1 MLESSVNIARLLIVS
16 RDAAVLAAVESAAG
30 PNGWQTEDTANIWE
44 AMQKVHSPLALDL
57 LILDLSN
64 DPAGCAHALKIL
76 ARSRPQLPLVLI
88 GPSGDL
94 NRSQEVAR
102 LGASSCLARP
112 LQESEL
118 EVAIQRSL
126 SKAVESFEMEIGS
139 DDVEPVGGGDY
150 FIGISHPMR
159 QLKTRIV
166 KLAETD
172 APVLLVGEP
181 GSGRETVAR
190 LLHKLSIRSGFEFV
204 RVNCAALPEELL
216 EREIFGPAAGSGVSP
231 GAKRGKSEFCD
242 RGTIFLDEITEM
254 PLRLQ
259 ERLAKLIRDQRSAR
273 GTMTNRP
280 ERDVRLVA
288 ACTVSADHQTA
299 AERRLLT
306 DLARGFSDSQ
316 VCVPALRER
325 REELPIL
332 ARHFMRKLARRYS
345 VPPRDIAYSVCAAW
359 QAHHWPGNLTELEE
373 SVKRYMVAGEEE
385 TRLSLERS
393 SAKRREETRAMPSN
407 GSGGE
412 NHLSPSSSP
421 VYNGNR
427 DRKSLRA
434 LLRGV
439 KEEAERNAIARA
451 LEETGWNRKAAA
463 RLLKTSYRTVLYKIE
478 QYHMTASDPSLPS
491 SGPSLGARSVESNNA
506 GREKVQMGSSNL
518 GA

>member
-16 RDAAVLAAVESAAG
+16 RDAAVLGAIESAAG

-57 LILDLSN
+57 LVLDLSN

-88 GPSGDL
+88 GPSGDR

-102 LGASSCLARP
+102 MGANTCLSRP
-112 LQESEL
+112 LQAGEL
-118 EVAIQRSL
+118 EVAIRQSL

-139 DDVEPVGGGDY
+139 NDVEPVGEGDY
-150 FIGISHPMR
+150 FIGISHAMR

-181 GSGRETVAR
+181 GSGRETIAR

-216 EREIFGPAAGSGVSP
+216 EREIFGPRAGNGASP
-231 GAKRGKSEFCD
+231 GTQRGKLEFCD

-259 ERLAKLIRDQRSAR
+259 ERLAKLIRDQRSTR

-288 ACTVSADHQTA
+288 ACTIPIDQAV
-299 AERRLLT
+299 AERSLLT
-306 DLARGFSDSQ
+306 DLARGFSDNQ

-385 TRLSLERS
+385 TRLSLGRPA
-393 SAKRREETRAMPSN
+393 AKRRGETQTMPPN
-407 GSGGE
+407 GSGSE
-412 NHLSPSSSP
+412 NHLPPSSSP

-427 DRKSLRA
+427 DRKSLRS
-434 LLRGV
+434 LLRSV

-478 QYHMTASDPSLPS
+478 QYHMTASDSSLPS
-491 SGPSLGARSVESNNA
+491 SGPSLGTRSVESNNA
-506 GREKVQMGSSNL
+506 GHEKVQMGSPNL